1 MSLRVVKLLWFALF
15 CDYCLMT
22 VPIAI
27 FPRLGKSDVMTGTLF
42 SAKAMLQVISSPVV
56 ARYIDGY
63 NLEPMILGLGI
74 EMLSTLIFSLTSN
87 YYFWFLARASS
98 GVASSLIISSGFL
111 HIQRVYPSGASMGT
125 AMSTVAT
132 GIILGV
138 TAGPPIGGVLY
149 GIWEPAP
156 WALMVALLAAAT
168 GGGWRLQRVCLWNT
182 IANGRW

>member
-1 MSLRVVKLLWFALF
+1 MSPTSIPPPSPPLPHVPPSLSLRIVWFALF

-74 EMLSTLIFSLTSN
+74 GE
-87 YYFWFLARASS
+87 RK
-98 GVASSLIISSGFL
+98 
-111 HIQRVYPSGASMGT
+111 
-125 AMSTVAT
+125 
-132 GIILGV
+132 
-138 TAGPPIGGVLY
+138 
-149 GIWEPAP
+149 
-156 WALMVALLAAAT
+156 
-168 GGGWRLQRVCLWNT
+168 GGWGFGVKQRTWGGTNT
-182 IANGRW
+182 THARTHPHPPHTPKN